1 VNDPFTA
8 NSPLNAP
15 AGTPRDGGHASLFA
29 TALSQFERGADLID
43 LPDDL
48 RSILSQPK
56 NEIIVNFPVKMNDG
70 HYRVFRGY
78 RIQHS
83 NLLGPYKGGV
93 RFHPMVDLD
102 EVKALASWMTWK
114 SALCE
119 IPFGGAKGGIS
130 FDPKALASDEL
141 ERVVR
146 RFTHA
151 LGSNIGPDHDIPAPD
166 LGSNAQSMVWMMDTY
181 ANSTGAAE
189 RQNVKSIVT
198 GKTLETGGSPG
209 REKATGQGV
218 VFCLQHWADEVGFDL
233 TGATVSIQ
241 GFGNVGSATGRIL
254 QVHGA
259 KVVAVADHAAAIAD
273 EDGIDAFELT
283 DWVRDHGSVAG
294 FPRAMWIDPDDY
306 WAVPA
311 DVLVPAALENQVTMD
326 NVAQIQAKVIV
337 EAANGPTTPDAERA
351 LVQRGIEVLPDI
363 LVNAGGVVVS
373 YFEWLQNRSA
383 QRWNL
388 DDVDHKLRDTLW
400 RACDAVGYLREELEV
415 ASRRDAAYAVALR
428 RLWVVYEQRGIFP

>member
-1 VNDPFTA
+1 MTDT
-8 NSPLNAP
+8 
-15 AGTPRDGGHASLFA
+15 GTSLFA
-29 TALSQFERGADLID
+29 TALDQFNRGAEIID

-56 NEIIVNFPVKMNDG
+56 NEIIVNFPVLMNDG
-70 HYRVFRGY
+70 SYRVFRGY

-114 SALCE
+114 SALCD

-130 FDPKALASDEL
+130 FDPTALEADEL

-151 LGSNIGPDHDIPAPD
+151 LGTNIGPDHDIPAPD

-181 ANSTGAAE
+181 ANSTGATE
-189 RQNVKSIVT
+189 RQNVKRIVT

-233 TGATVSIQ
+233 VGATVSIQ

-259 KVVAVADHAAAIAD
+259 RLVAVADHAGAITD
-273 EDGIDAFELT
+273 EDGIDAFELA
-283 DWVRDHGSVAG
+283 DWVREHGSVAG
-294 FPRAMWIDPDDY
+294 FPEAMWIDDEDF
-306 WAVPA
+306 WSVPA
-311 DVLVPAALENQVTMD
+311 DILVPAALENQVTAA
-326 NVAQIQAKVIV
+326 NAGRIQARVVV
-337 EAANGPTTPDAERA
+337 EAANGPTTLEAEKI
-351 LVQRGIEVLPDI
+351 LEQRGIEVLPDI

-383 QRWNL
+383 QRWDL
-388 DDVDHKLRDTLW
+388 EDVDFKLREILW
-400 RACDAVGYLREELEV
+400 KACGEV
-415 ASRRDAAYAVALR
+415 ADIRSELKIESRRDAAYAVALR
-428 RLWVVYEQRGIFP
+428 RLQVVYQQRGIFP

>member
-1 VNDPFTA
+1 MTDT
-8 NSPLNAP
+8 
-15 AGTPRDGGHASLFA
+15 GTSLFA
-29 TALSQFERGADLID
+29 TALDQFNRGADLID

-48 RSILSQPK
+48 KSILAQPK
-56 NEIIVNFPVKMNDG
+56 NEIIVNFPVRMNDG
-70 HYRVFRGY
+70 TYRVFRGY

-93 RFHPMVDLD
+93 RFHNMVDLD

-114 SALCE
+114 SALCD

-130 FDPKALASDEL
+130 FDPTVLETDEL

-181 ANSTGAAE
+181 ANSTGATE
-189 RQNVKSIVT
+189 RQNVKRIVT

-233 TGATVSIQ
+233 VGATVSIQ

-259 KVVAVADHAAAIAD
+259 RLVAVQDHGGSITD
-273 EDGIDAFELT
+273 EDGIDAFELA
-283 DWVRDHGSVAG
+283 DWVREHGSVAG
-294 FPRAMWIDPDDY
+294 FPSAMWIDDEDF
-306 WAVPA
+306 WSVPA
-311 DVLVPAALENQVTMD
+311 DLLVPAALENQVT
-326 NVAQIQAKVIV
+326 AEHAGRIQARVVV
-337 EAANGPTTPDAERA
+337 EAANGPTTLEAEKILA
-351 LVQRGIEVLPDI
+351 QRGIDVLPDI
-363 LVNAGGVVVS
+363 LVNAGGVIVS

-383 QRWNL
+383 QRWDL
-388 DDVDHKLRDTLW
+388 EDVDFKLRETLW
-400 RACDAVGYLREELEV
+400 KACDAVVDIRKELEIQ
-415 ASRRDAAYAVALR
+415 SRRDAAYAVALR
-428 RLWVVYEQRGIFP
+428 RLQVVYKQRGIFP

>member
-1 VNDPFTA
+1 MTDT
-8 NSPLNAP
+8 
-15 AGTPRDGGHASLFA
+15 GTSLFA
-29 TALSQFERGADLID
+29 TALDQFNRGADLID

-56 NEIIVNFPVKMNDG
+56 NEIIVNFPVRMNDG
-70 HYRVFRGY
+70 TYRVFRGY

-93 RFHPMVDLD
+93 RFHNMVDLD

-114 SALCE
+114 SALCD

-130 FDPKALASDEL
+130 FDPTVLETDEL

-181 ANSTGAAE
+181 ANSTGATE
-189 RQNVKSIVT
+189 RQSVKRIVT

-233 TGATVSIQ
+233 VGATVSIQ

-259 KVVAVADHAAAIAD
+259 RLVAVADHGGSITD
-273 EDGIDAFELT
+273 EDGIDAFELA
-283 DWVRDHGSVAG
+283 DWVREHGSVAG
-294 FPRAMWIDPDDY
+294 FPSAMWIDGEDF
-306 WAVPA
+306 WSVPA
-311 DVLVPAALENQVTMD
+311 DLLVPAALENQVT
-326 NVAQIQAKVIV
+326 AEHAGRIQARVVV
-337 EAANGPTTPDAERA
+337 EAANGPTTLEAEKILA
-351 LVQRGIEVLPDI
+351 QRGIDVLPDI

-383 QRWNL
+383 QRWDL
-388 DDVDHKLRDTLW
+388 EDVDFKLRETLW
-400 RACDAVGYLREELEV
+400 KACDAVVDIRKELEIQ
-415 ASRRDAAYAVALR
+415 SRRDAAYAVALR
-428 RLWVVYEQRGIFP
+428 RLQVVYKQRGIFP

>member
-1 VNDPFTA
+1 MSDSGN
-8 NSPLNAP
+8 
-15 AGTPRDGGHASLFA
+15 SLFA
-29 TALSQFERGADLID
+29 TALDQFNRGADLIG
-43 LPDDL
+43 LSDDL

-56 NEIIVNFPVKMNDG
+56 NEIIVNFPVRLNDDS
-70 HYRVFRGY
+70 YRVFRGY

-114 SALCE
+114 SALCD

-130 FDPKALASDEL
+130 FDPNGLEPDEL

-151 LGSNIGPDHDIPAPD
+151 LGNNIGPDHDIPAPD
-166 LGSNAQSMVWMMDTY
+166 LGSNSQSMVWMMDTY
-181 ANSTGAAE
+181 SNSMGATE
-189 RQNVKSIVT
+189 RQNVKRIVT

-233 TGATVSIQ
+233 VGATVSIQ
-241 GFGNVGSATGRIL
+241 GFGNVGSATARIM

-259 KVVAVADHAAAIAD
+259 RVVAVSDHAGAVAD

-283 DWVRDHGSVAG
+283 DWVRERGTVAG
-294 FPRAMWIDPDDY
+294 FPGGMWIEPDDF
-306 WAVPA
+306 WGVPA
-311 DVLVPAALENQVTMD
+311 DIVIPAALENQVTSE
-326 NVAQIQAKVIV
+326 NVGQIQAKVIV
-337 EAANGPTTPDAERA
+337 EAANGPTTLEAERILA
-351 LVQRGIEVLPDI
+351 QREIDVLPDI

-383 QRWNL
+383 QRWDL
-388 DDVDHKLRDTLW
+388 DDVDFKLRETLW
-400 RACDAVGYLREELEV
+400 KACDAVVDLRAELDV
-415 ASRRDAAYAVALR
+415 TSRRDAAYAVALR
-428 RLWVVYEQRGIFP
+428 RLQVVYGQRGIFP

>member
-1 VNDPFTA
+1 MTDT
-8 NSPLNAP
+8 
-15 AGTPRDGGHASLFA
+15 GTSLFA
-29 TALSQFERGADLID
+29 TALDQFNRGADLID

-56 NEIIVNFPVKMNDG
+56 NEIIVNFPVRMNDG
-70 HYRVFRGY
+70 TYRVFRGY

-93 RFHPMVDLD
+93 RFHNMVDLD

-114 SALCE
+114 SALCD

-130 FDPKALASDEL
+130 FDPTVLETDEL

-181 ANSTGAAE
+181 ANSTGATE
-189 RQNVKSIVT
+189 RQNVKRIVT

-233 TGATVSIQ
+233 VGATVSIQ

-259 KVVAVADHAAAIAD
+259 RLVAVADHGGSITD
-273 EDGIDAFELT
+273 EDGIDAFELA
-283 DWVRDHGSVAG
+283 DWVREHSSVAG
-294 FPRAMWIDPDDY
+294 FPSAMWIDDEDF
-306 WAVPA
+306 WSVPA
-311 DVLVPAALENQVTMD
+311 DLLVPAALENQVT
-326 NVAQIQAKVIV
+326 AEHAGRIQARVVV
-337 EAANGPTTPDAERA
+337 EAANGPTTLEAEKILA
-351 LVQRGIEVLPDI
+351 QRGIDVLPDI
-363 LVNAGGVVVS
+363 LVNAGGVIVS

-383 QRWNL
+383 QRWDL
-388 DDVDHKLRDTLW
+388 EDVDFKLRETLW
-400 RACDAVGYLREELEV
+400 KACDAVVDIRKELEIQ
-415 ASRRDAAYAVALR
+415 SRRDAAYAVALR
-428 RLWVVYEQRGIFP
+428 RLQVVYKQRGIFP

>member
-1 VNDPFTA
+1 MTDT
-8 NSPLNAP
+8 
-15 AGTPRDGGHASLFA
+15 GTSLFA
-29 TALSQFERGADLID
+29 TALDQFNRGAEIID

-56 NEIIVNFPVKMNDG
+56 NEIIVNFPVLMNDG
-70 HYRVFRGY
+70 SYRVLRGY

-114 SALCE
+114 SALCD

-130 FDPKALASDEL
+130 FDPTALEADEL

-151 LGSNIGPDHDIPAPD
+151 LGTNIGPDHDIPAPD

-181 ANSTGAAE
+181 ANSTGATE
-189 RQNVKSIVT
+189 RQNVKRIVT

-233 TGATVSIQ
+233 VGATVSIQ

-259 KVVAVADHAAAIAD
+259 RLVAVADHAGAITD
-273 EDGIDAFELT
+273 EDGIDAFELA
-283 DWVRDHGSVAG
+283 DWVREHGSVAG
-294 FPRAMWIDPDDY
+294 FPEAMWIDDEDF
-306 WAVPA
+306 WSVPA
-311 DVLVPAALENQVTMD
+311 DILVPAALENQVTAA
-326 NVAQIQAKVIV
+326 NAGRIQARVVV
-337 EAANGPTTPDAERA
+337 EAANGPTTLEAEKI
-351 LVQRGIEVLPDI
+351 LEQRGIEVLPDI

-383 QRWNL
+383 QRWDL
-388 DDVDHKLRDTLW
+388 EDVDFKLREILW
-400 RACDAVGYLREELEV
+400 KACGEVADIRSELKI

-428 RLWVVYEQRGIFP
+428 RLQVVYQQRGIFP

>member
-1 VNDPFTA
+1 MTDT
-8 NSPLNAP
+8 
-15 AGTPRDGGHASLFA
+15 GTSLFA
-29 TALSQFERGADLID
+29 TALDQFNRGADLID

-56 NEIIVNFPVKMNDG
+56 NEIIVNFPVRMNDG
-70 HYRVFRGY
+70 TYRVFRGY

-93 RFHPMVDLD
+93 RFHNMVDLD

-114 SALCE
+114 SALCD

-130 FDPKALASDEL
+130 FDPTVLETDEL

-181 ANSTGAAE
+181 ANSTGATE
-189 RQNVKSIVT
+189 RQNVKRIVT

-233 TGATVSIQ
+233 VGATVSIQ

-259 KVVAVADHAAAIAD
+259 RLVAVADHGGSITD
-273 EDGIDAFELT
+273 EDGIDAFELA
-283 DWVRDHGSVAG
+283 DWVREHGSVAG
-294 FPRAMWIDPDDY
+294 FPSAMWIDDEDF
-306 WAVPA
+306 WSVPT
-311 DVLVPAALENQVTMD
+311 DLLVPAALENQVT
-326 NVAQIQAKVIV
+326 AEHAGRIQARVV
-337 EAANGPTTPDAERA
+337 GEAANGPTTLEAEKILA
-351 LVQRGIEVLPDI
+351 QRGIDVLPDI
-363 LVNAGGVVVS
+363 LVNAGGVIVS

-383 QRWNL
+383 QRWDL
-388 DDVDHKLRDTLW
+388 EDVDFKLRETLW
-400 RACDAVGYLREELEV
+400 KACDAVVDIRKELEIQ
-415 ASRRDAAYAVALR
+415 SRRDAAYAVALR
-428 RLWVVYEQRGIFP
+428 RLQVVYKQRGIFP

>member
-1 VNDPFTA
+1 MTDT
-8 NSPLNAP
+8 
-15 AGTPRDGGHASLFA
+15 GTSLFA
-29 TALSQFERGADLID
+29 TALDQFNRGADLID

-56 NEIIVNFPVKMNDG
+56 NEIIVNFPVRMNDG
-70 HYRVFRGY
+70 TYRVFRGY

-93 RFHPMVDLD
+93 RFHNMVDLD

-114 SALCE
+114 SALCD

-130 FDPKALASDEL
+130 FDPTVLETDEL

-151 LGSNIGPDHDIPAPD
+151 

-181 ANSTGAAE
+181 ANSTGATE
-189 RQNVKSIVT
+189 RQNVKRIVT

-233 TGATVSIQ
+233 VGATVSIQ

-259 KVVAVADHAAAIAD
+259 RLVAVQDHGGSITD
-273 EDGIDAFELT
+273 EDGIDAFELA
-283 DWVRDHGSVAG
+283 DWVREHGSVAG
-294 FPRAMWIDPDDY
+294 FPSAMWIDDEDF
-306 WAVPA
+306 WSVPA
-311 DVLVPAALENQVTMD
+311 DLLVPAALENQVT
-326 NVAQIQAKVIV
+326 AEHAGRIQARVVV
-337 EAANGPTTPDAERA
+337 EAANGPTTLEAEKILA
-351 LVQRGIEVLPDI
+351 QRGIDVLPDI

-383 QRWNL
+383 ERWDL
-388 DDVDHKLRDTLW
+388 EDVDFKLRETLW
-400 RACDAVGYLREELEV
+400 KACDAVVDIRKELEIQ
-415 ASRRDAAYAVALR
+415 SRRDAAYAVALR
-428 RLWVVYEQRGIFP
+428 RLQVVYKQRGIFP

>member
-1 VNDPFTA
+1 MTDT
-8 NSPLNAP
+8 
-15 AGTPRDGGHASLFA
+15 GTSLFA
-29 TALSQFERGADLID
+29 TALDQFNRGADLID

-56 NEIIVNFPVKMNDG
+56 NEIIVNFPVRMNDG
-70 HYRVFRGY
+70 TYRVFRGY

-93 RFHPMVDLD
+93 RFHNMVDLD

-114 SALCE
+114 SALCD

-130 FDPKALASDEL
+130 FDPTVLETDEL

-181 ANSTGAAE
+181 ANSTGATE
-189 RQNVKSIVT
+189 RQNVKRIVT

-233 TGATVSIQ
+233 VGATVSIQ

-259 KVVAVADHAAAIAD
+259 RLVAVADHGGSITD
-273 EDGIDAFELT
+273 EDGIDAFELA
-283 DWVRDHGSVAG
+283 DWVREHGSVAG
-294 FPRAMWIDPDDY
+294 FPSAMWIDDEDF
-306 WAVPA
+306 WSVPA
-311 DVLVPAALENQVTMD
+311 DLLVPAALENQVT
-326 NVAQIQAKVIV
+326 AEHAGRIQARVVV
-337 EAANGPTTPDAERA
+337 EAANGPTTLEAEKILA
-351 LVQRGIEVLPDI
+351 QRGIDVLPDI
-363 LVNAGGVVVS
+363 LVNAGGVIVS

-383 QRWNL
+383 QRWDL
-388 DDVDHKLRDTLW
+388 EDVDFKLRETLW
-400 RACDAVGYLREELEV
+400 KACDAVVDIRKALEV
-415 ASRRDAAYAVALR
+415 QSRRDAAYAVALR
-428 RLWVVYEQRGIFP
+428 RLQVVYKQRGIFP

>member
-1 VNDPFTA
+1 MTDT
-8 NSPLNAP
+8 
-15 AGTPRDGGHASLFA
+15 GTSLFA
-29 TALSQFERGADLID
+29 TALDQFNRGAEIID

-56 NEIIVNFPVKMNDG
+56 NEIIVNFPVLMNDG
-70 HYRVFRGY
+70 SYRVFRGY

-114 SALCE
+114 SALCD

-130 FDPKALASDEL
+130 FDPTALEADEL

-151 LGSNIGPDHDIPAPD
+151 LGTNIGPDHDIPAPD

-181 ANSTGAAE
+181 ANSTGATE
-189 RQNVKSIVT
+189 RQNVKRIVT

-233 TGATVSIQ
+233 VGATVSIQ

-259 KVVAVADHAAAIAD
+259 RLVAVADHAGAITD
-273 EDGIDAFELT
+273 EDGIDAFELA
-283 DWVRDHGSVAG
+283 DWVREHGSVAG
-294 FPRAMWIDPDDY
+294 FPEAMWIDDEDF
-306 WAVPA
+306 WSVPA
-311 DVLVPAALENQVTMD
+311 DILVPAALENQVTAA
-326 NVAQIQAKVIV
+326 NAGRIQARVVV
-337 EAANGPTTPDAERA
+337 EAANGPTTLEAEKI
-351 LVQRGIEVLPDI
+351 LEQRGIEVLPDI

-383 QRWNL
+383 QRWDL
-388 DDVDHKLRDTLW
+388 EDVDFKLREILW
-400 RACDAVGYLREELEV
+400 KACGEVADIRSELKI

-428 RLWVVYEQRGIFP
+428 RLQVVYQQRGIFP

>member
-1 VNDPFTA
+1 MTDT
-8 NSPLNAP
+8 
-15 AGTPRDGGHASLFA
+15 GTSLFA
-29 TALSQFERGADLID
+29 TALDQFNRGADLID
-43 LPDDL
+43 LPGDL

-56 NEIIVNFPVKMNDG
+56 NEIIVNFPVRMNDG
-70 HYRVFRGY
+70 TYRVFRGY

-93 RFHPMVDLD
+93 RFHNMVDLD

-114 SALCE
+114 SALCD

-130 FDPKALASDEL
+130 FDPTVLETDEL

-181 ANSTGAAE
+181 ANSTGATE
-189 RQNVKSIVT
+189 RQNVKRIVT

-233 TGATVSIQ
+233 VGATVSIQ

-259 KVVAVADHAAAIAD
+259 RLVAVADHGGSITD
-273 EDGIDAFELT
+273 EDGIDAFELA
-283 DWVRDHGSVAG
+283 DWVREHGSVAG
-294 FPRAMWIDPDDY
+294 FPSAMWIDDEDF
-306 WAVPA
+306 WSVPA
-311 DVLVPAALENQVTMD
+311 DLLVPAALENQVT
-326 NVAQIQAKVIV
+326 AEHAGRIQARVVV
-337 EAANGPTTPDAERA
+337 EAANGPTTLEAEKILA
-351 LVQRGIEVLPDI
+351 QRGIDVLPDI

-383 QRWNL
+383 ERWDL
-388 DDVDHKLRDTLW
+388 EDVDFKLREILW
-400 RACDAVGYLREELEV
+400 KACDAVVDIRKELEIQ
-415 ASRRDAAYAVALR
+415 SRRDAAYAVALR
-428 RLWVVYEQRGIFP
+428 RLQVVYKQRGIFP

>member
-1 VNDPFTA
+1 MTDT
-8 NSPLNAP
+8 
-15 AGTPRDGGHASLFA
+15 GTSLFA
-29 TALSQFERGADLID
+29 TALDQFNRGADLID

-56 NEIIVNFPVKMNDG
+56 NEIIVNFPVRMNDG
-70 HYRVFRGY
+70 TYRVFRGY

-93 RFHPMVDLD
+93 RFHNMVDLD

-114 SALCE
+114 SALCD

-130 FDPKALASDEL
+130 FDPTVLETDEL

-181 ANSTGAAE
+181 ANSSGATE
-189 RQNVKSIVT
+189 RQNVKRIVT

-233 TGATVSIQ
+233 VGATVSIQ

-259 KVVAVADHAAAIAD
+259 RLVAVADHGGSITD
-273 EDGIDAFELT
+273 EDGIDAFELA
-283 DWVRDHGSVAG
+283 DWVREHGSVAG
-294 FPRAMWIDPDDY
+294 FPSAMWIDDEDF
-306 WAVPA
+306 WSVPA
-311 DVLVPAALENQVTMD
+311 DLLVPAALENQVT
-326 NVAQIQAKVIV
+326 AEHAGRIQARVVV
-337 EAANGPTTPDAERA
+337 EAANGPTTLEAEKILA
-351 LVQRGIEVLPDI
+351 QRGIDVLPDI

-383 QRWNL
+383 ERWDL
-388 DDVDHKLRDTLW
+388 EDVDFKLREILW
-400 RACDAVGYLREELEV
+400 KACDAVVDIRKELEIQ
-415 ASRRDAAYAVALR
+415 SRRDAAYAVALR
-428 RLWVVYEQRGIFP
+428 RLQVVYKQRGIFP

>member
-1 VNDPFTA
+1 MPDNDQ
-8 NSPLNAP
+8 
-15 AGTPRDGGHASLFA
+15 GLFA
-29 TALSQFERGADLID
+29 TAVAQFERGADLVG

-48 RSILSQPK
+48 RTIISQPK
-56 NEIIVNFPVKMNDG
+56 NEIIVNFPVRMTDG
-70 HYRVFRGY
+70 SRRVFRGY
-78 RIQHS
+78 RIQHN

-93 RFHPMVDLD
+93 RFHPAVDLD

-119 IPFGGAKGGIS
+119 IPFGGAKGGIA
-130 FDPKALASDEL
+130 FDPHAHDREEL
-141 ERVVR
+141 ERIVR

-181 ANSTGAAE
+181 ANSTGATE
-189 RQNVKSIVT
+189 RQNVKRIVT

-233 TGATVSIQ
+233 SSATVAIQ
-241 GFGNVGSATGRIL
+241 GWGNVGSATGRIL

-259 KVVAVADHAAAIAD
+259 RIVAVADHAGAIAD

-283 DWVRDHGSVAG
+283 DWVRERGSVAG
-294 FPRAMWIDPDDY
+294 FPGAGWIEDEDF
-306 WAVPA
+306 WAA
-311 DVLVPAALENQVTMD
+311 DVDILVPAALENQVRLD
-326 NVAQIQAKVIV
+326 NAPAIQARVIV
-337 EAANGPTTPDAERA
+337 EAANGPTTLEAEEA
-351 LVQRGIEVLPDI
+351 LSARGVEILPDI

-373 YFEWLQNRSA
+373 YFEWVQNRSA
-383 QRWNL
+383 QRWSL
-388 DDVDHKLRDTLW
+388 DDVDHRLRDILW
-400 RACDAVGYLREELEV
+400 GACDAVVEARKEFDVE
-415 ASRRDAAYAVALR
+415 SRRDAAYTVALT
-428 RLWVVYEQRGIFP
+428 RLQAVYEQRGIFP

>member
-1 VNDPFTA
+1 MTNT
-8 NSPLNAP
+8 
-15 AGTPRDGGHASLFA
+15 SLFA
-29 TALSQFERGADLID
+29 TALDQFNRGADIID
-43 LPDDL
+43 LSDDL

-56 NEIIVNFPVKMNDG
+56 NEIIVNFPVRMNNG
-70 HYRVFRGY
+70 NYRVFRGY

-114 SALCE
+114 SALCD

-130 FDPKALASDEL
+130 FDPTALETDEL

-151 LGSNIGPDHDIPAPD
+151 LGTNIGPDHDIPAPD

-181 ANSTGAAE
+181 ANSTGATE
-189 RQNVKSIVT
+189 SQNVKRIVT

-233 TGATVSIQ
+233 SGATVSIQ

-259 KVVAVADHAAAIAD
+259 KLVAVADHAGAITD
-273 EDGIDAFELT
+273 EDGIDAFELA
-283 DWVRDHGSVAG
+283 DWVREHGSVSG
-294 FPRAMWIDPDDY
+294 FPNAMWIDDEDF
-306 WAVPA
+306 WSVPV
-311 DVLVPAALENQVTMD
+311 DLLVPAALENQITAE
-326 NVAQIQAKVIV
+326 NVGRIQARVIV
-337 EAANGPTTPDAERA
+337 EAANGPTTLEAEKI
-351 LVQRGIEVLPDI
+351 LKQRGIDVLPDI

-383 QRWNL
+383 QRWVL
-388 DDVDHKLRDTLW
+388 EDVDFKLREILW
-400 RACDAVGYLREELEV
+400 KACDEVVDIRSELGIE
-415 ASRRDAAYAVALR
+415 SRRDAAYAVALR
-428 RLWVVYEQRGIFP
+428 RLQVVYQQRGIFP

>member
-1 VNDPFTA
+1 MTDTGN
-8 NSPLNAP
+8 
-15 AGTPRDGGHASLFA
+15 SLFA
-29 TALSQFERGADLID
+29 TALDQFNRGAEIID
-43 LPDDL
+43 LPGDL

-56 NEIIVNFPVKMNDG
+56 NEIIVNFPVLMNDG
-70 HYRVFRGY
+70 SYRVFRGY

-93 RFHPMVDLD
+93 RFHPMVNLD

-114 SALCE
+114 SALCD

-130 FDPKALASDEL
+130 FDPTALEADEL

-151 LGSNIGPDHDIPAPD
+151 LGTNIGPDHDIPAPD

-181 ANSTGAAE
+181 ANSTGATE
-189 RQNVKSIVT
+189 RQNVKRIVT

-233 TGATVSIQ
+233 VGATVSIQ

-259 KVVAVADHAAAIAD
+259 RLVAVADHAGAITD
-273 EDGIDAFELT
+273 EDGIDAFELA
-283 DWVRDHGSVAG
+283 DWVREHGSVAG
-294 FPRAMWIDPDDY
+294 FPKAMWIDDEDF
-306 WAVPA
+306 WSVPA
-311 DVLVPAALENQVTMD
+311 DILVPAALENQLTAA
-326 NVAQIQAKVIV
+326 NVGRIQARVVV
-337 EAANGPTTPDAERA
+337 EAANGPTTLEAEKI
-351 LVQRGIEVLPDI
+351 LEQRGIDVLPDI

-383 QRWNL
+383 QRWDL
-388 DDVDHKLRDTLW
+388 EDVDFKLREILW
-400 RACDAVGYLREELEV
+400 KACDEVVDIRSELEI

-428 RLWVVYEQRGIFP
+428 RLQVVYEQRGIFP

>member
-1 VNDPFTA
+1 MTDTGN
-8 NSPLNAP
+8 
-15 AGTPRDGGHASLFA
+15 SLFA
-29 TALSQFERGADLID
+29 TALDQLNRGAEIID
-43 LPDDL
+43 LPGDL

-56 NEIIVNFPVKMNDG
+56 NEIIVNFPVLMNDG
-70 HYRVFRGY
+70 SYRVFRGY

-102 EVKALASWMTWK
+102 EVKALATWMTWK
-114 SALCE
+114 SALCD

-130 FDPKALASDEL
+130 FDPTALEADEL

-151 LGSNIGPDHDIPAPD
+151 LGTNIGPDHDIPAPD

-181 ANSTGAAE
+181 ANSTGATE
-189 RQNVKSIVT
+189 RQNVKRIVT

-233 TGATVSIQ
+233 VGATVSIQ

-259 KVVAVADHAAAIAD
+259 RLVAVADHAGAITD
-273 EDGIDAFELT
+273 EDGIDAFELAH
-283 DWVRDHGSVAG
+283 WVREHGSVAG
-294 FPRAMWIDPDDY
+294 FPKAMWIDDEDF
-306 WAVPA
+306 WSVPA
-311 DVLVPAALENQVTMD
+311 DILVPAALENQVTAA
-326 NVAQIQAKVIV
+326 NVGRIQARVVV
-337 EAANGPTTPDAERA
+337 EAANGPTTLEAEKI
-351 LVQRGIEVLPDI
+351 LEQRGIDVLPDI

-383 QRWNL
+383 QRWDL
-388 DDVDHKLRDTLW
+388 EDVDFKLREILW
-400 RACDAVGYLREELEV
+400 KACDEVVDIRSELEI

-428 RLWVVYEQRGIFP
+428 RLQVVYEQRGIFP

>member
-1 VNDPFTA
+1 MSDSQT
-8 NSPLNAP
+8 
-15 AGTPRDGGHASLFA
+15 SLFA
-29 TALSQFERGADLID
+29 TALDQFNRGADLVD
-43 LPDDL
+43 LSDDL

-56 NEIIVNFPVKMNDG
+56 NEIIVNFPVRLNDG
-70 HYRVFRGY
+70 TYRVFRGY

-114 SALCE
+114 SALCD

-130 FDPKALASDEL
+130 FDPGGLEPDEL

-151 LGSNIGPDHDIPAPD
+151 LGGNIGPDHDIPAPD

-181 ANSTGAAE
+181 ANSTGVTE
-189 RQNVKSIVT
+189 RQNVKRIVT

-233 TGATVSIQ
+233 AGATVSIQ
-241 GFGNVGSATGRIL
+241 GFGNVGSATARIL

-259 KVVAVADHAAAIAD
+259 RVVAVSDHAGTVAD

-283 DWVRDHGSVAG
+283 DWVSERGSVAG
-294 FPRAMWIDPDDY
+294 FPGGMWIDTDDF
-306 WAVPA
+306 WTVPA
-311 DVLVPAALENQVTMD
+311 DIVVPAALENQITAD
-326 NVAQIQAKVIV
+326 NAGRIQAKVIV
-337 EAANGPTTPDAERA
+337 EAANGPTTLDAEKILA
-351 LVQRGIEVLPDI
+351 QRDIDVLPDI

-383 QRWNL
+383 ERWDL
-388 DDVDHKLRDTLW
+388 DDVDFRLRETLW
-400 RACDAVGYLREELEV
+400 KACDAVVDLRAELEV
-415 ASRRDAAYAVALR
+415 SSRRDAAYAVALR
-428 RLWVVYEQRGIFP
+428 RLQVVYGQRGIFP

>member
-1 VNDPFTA
+1 MTDT
-8 NSPLNAP
+8 
-15 AGTPRDGGHASLFA
+15 GTSLFA
-29 TALSQFERGADLID
+29 TALDQFNRGADLID

-56 NEIIVNFPVKMNDG
+56 NEIIVNFPVRMNNG
-70 HYRVFRGY
+70 TYRVFRGY

-93 RFHPMVDLD
+93 RFHNMVALD

-114 SALCE
+114 SALCD

-130 FDPKALASDEL
+130 FDPTVLETDEL

-181 ANSTGAAE
+181 ANSTGSTE
-189 RQNVKSIVT
+189 RQNVKRIVT

-233 TGATVSIQ
+233 VGATVSIQ

-259 KVVAVADHAAAIAD
+259 RLVAVQDHGGSITD
-273 EDGIDAFELT
+273 EDGIDAFELA
-283 DWVRDHGSVAG
+283 DWVREHGSVAG
-294 FPRAMWIDPDDY
+294 FPSAMWIDDEDF
-306 WAVPA
+306 WSVPA
-311 DVLVPAALENQVTMD
+311 DLLVPAALENQVT
-326 NVAQIQAKVIV
+326 AEHAGRIQARVVV
-337 EAANGPTTPDAERA
+337 EAANGPTTLEAEKILA
-351 LVQRGIEVLPDI
+351 QRGIDVLPDI

-383 QRWNL
+383 ERWDL
-388 DDVDHKLRDTLW
+388 EDVDFKLRETLW
-400 RACDAVGYLREELEV
+400 KACDAVVDIRKELEIQ
-415 ASRRDAAYAVALR
+415 SRRDAAYAVALR
-428 RLWVVYEQRGIFP
+428 RLQVVYKQRGIFP

>member
-1 VNDPFTA
+1 MTDT
-8 NSPLNAP
+8 
-15 AGTPRDGGHASLFA
+15 TSLFA
-29 TALSQFERGADLID
+29 TALAQFKRGADLID

-48 RSILSQPK
+48 RSILSQPTT
-56 NEIIVNFPVKMNDG
+56 EVLGPFPVRMNDG
-70 HYRVFRGY
+70 SYRVFRGY

-93 RFHPMVDLD
+93 RFHPLVNLD

-130 FDPKALASDEL
+130 FDPNTLEADEL

-151 LGSNIGPDHDIPAPD
+151 LGENIGPDHDIPAPD

-181 ANSTGAAE
+181 ANSTGATE
-189 RQNVKSIVT
+189 RQNVKRIVT

-218 VFCLQHWADEVGFDL
+218 GFCRPHWADEGGFDL
-233 TGATVSIQ
+233 AGATASLQ
-241 GFGNVGSATGRIL
+241 GFGNVGSAAGRIL
-254 QVHGA
+254 QVHG
-259 KVVAVADHAAAIAD
+259 VRMVAVADHGGAIAD

-283 DWVRDHGSVAG
+283 DWVREHGSVAG

-306 WAVPA
+306 WAVPT
-311 DVLVPAALENQVTMD
+311 DLLLPAALENQITIE
-326 NVAQIQAKVIV
+326 NVHQIQARVVV
-337 EAANGPTTPDAERA
+337 EAANGPTSLEAEQVLA
-351 LVQRGIEVLPDI
+351 DRGIDVLPDI
-363 LVNAGGVVVS
+363 LVNAGGVIVS

-383 QRWNL
+383 QRGSRE
-388 DDVDHKLRDTLW
+388 DVDFKLRDTLGQ
-400 RACDAVGYLREELEV
+400 ACDAVADLRAELE
-415 ASRRDAAYAVALR
+415 APSRRDAAYAVALR
-428 RLWVVYEQRGIFP
+428 RLQVVYQQRGIFP

>member
-1 VNDPFTA
+1 MTDT
-8 NSPLNAP
+8 
-15 AGTPRDGGHASLFA
+15 GTSLFA
-29 TALSQFERGADLID
+29 TALDQFNRGADLID

-56 NEIIVNFPVKMNDG
+56 NEIIVNFPVRMNDG
-70 HYRVFRGY
+70 TYRVFRGY

-93 RFHPMVDLD
+93 RFHNMVDLD

-114 SALCE
+114 SALCD

-130 FDPKALASDEL
+130 FDPTVLETDEL

-181 ANSTGAAE
+181 ANSTGATE
-189 RQNVKSIVT
+189 RQNVKRIVT

-233 TGATVSIQ
+233 VGATVSIQ

-259 KVVAVADHAAAIAD
+259 RLVAVPDHGGSITD
-273 EDGIDAFELT
+273 EDGIDAFELA
-283 DWVRDHGSVAG
+283 DWVREHGSVAG
-294 FPRAMWIDPDDY
+294 FPSAMWIDDEDF
-306 WAVPA
+306 WSVPA
-311 DVLVPAALENQVTMD
+311 DLLVPAALENQVT
-326 NVAQIQAKVIV
+326 AEHAGRIQARVVV
-337 EAANGPTTPDAERA
+337 EAANGPTTLEAEKILA
-351 LVQRGIEVLPDI
+351 QRGIDVLPDI

-383 QRWNL
+383 QRWDL
-388 DDVDHKLRDTLW
+388 EDVDFKLRETLW
-400 RACDAVGYLREELEV
+400 KACDAVVDIRKELEIQ
-415 ASRRDAAYAVALR
+415 SRRDAAYAVALR
-428 RLWVVYEQRGIFP
+428 RLQVVYKQRGIFP

>member
-1 VNDPFTA
+1 MSDSGN
-8 NSPLNAP
+8 
-15 AGTPRDGGHASLFA
+15 SLFA
-29 TALSQFERGADLID
+29 TALDQFNRGADLID
-43 LPDDL
+43 LSDDL

-56 NEIIVNFPVKMNDG
+56 NEIIVNFPVRLNDDS
-70 HYRVFRGY
+70 YRVFRGY

-114 SALCE
+114 SALCD

-130 FDPKALASDEL
+130 FDPNGLEPDEL

-166 LGSNAQSMVWMMDTY
+166 LGSNSQSMVWMMDTY
-181 ANSTGAAE
+181 SNSMGATE
-189 RQNVKSIVT
+189 RQNVKRIVT

-233 TGATVSIQ
+233 VGATASIQ
-241 GFGNVGSATGRIL
+241 GFGNVGSATARIM

-259 KVVAVADHAAAIAD
+259 RVVAVSDHAGAVAD
-273 EDGIDAFELT
+273 EDGLDAFELT
-283 DWVRDHGSVAG
+283 DWVRERGTVAG
-294 FPRAMWIDPDDY
+294 FPGGMWIEPDDF
-306 WAVPA
+306 WSVPS
-311 DVLVPAALENQVTMD
+311 DIMIPAALENQITTE
-326 NVAQIQAKVIV
+326 NVGQIQAKVVV
-337 EAANGPTTPDAERA
+337 EAANGPTTLEAEKILA
-351 LVQRGIEVLPDI
+351 QREIDVLPDI
-363 LVNAGGVVVS
+363 LVNAGGVIVS

-383 QRWNL
+383 QRWDL
-388 DDVDHKLRDTLW
+388 DDVDFKLRETLW
-400 RACDAVGYLREELEV
+400 KACDAVVDLRAELDV
-415 ASRRDAAYAVALR
+415 TSRRDAAYAVALR
-428 RLWVVYEQRGIFP
+428 RLQVVYGQRGIFP

>member
-1 VNDPFTA
+1 MTDT
-8 NSPLNAP
+8 
-15 AGTPRDGGHASLFA
+15 GTSLFA
-29 TALSQFERGADLID
+29 TALDQFNRGADLID

-56 NEIIVNFPVKMNDG
+56 NEIIVNFPVRMNDG
-70 HYRVFRGY
+70 TYRVFRGY

-93 RFHPMVDLD
+93 RFHNMVDLD

-114 SALCE
+114 SALCD

-130 FDPKALASDEL
+130 FDPTVLETDEL

-181 ANSTGAAE
+181 ANSTGATE
-189 RQNVKSIVT
+189 RQNVKRIVT

-233 TGATVSIQ
+233 VGATVSIQ

-259 KVVAVADHAAAIAD
+259 RLVAVADHGGSITD
-273 EDGIDAFELT
+273 EDGIDAFELA
-283 DWVRDHGSVAG
+283 DWVREHGSVAG
-294 FPRAMWIDPDDY
+294 FPSAMWIDDEDF
-306 WAVPA
+306 WSVPA
-311 DVLVPAALENQVTMD
+311 NLLVPAALENQVT
-326 NVAQIQAKVIV
+326 AEHAGRIQARVVV
-337 EAANGPTTPDAERA
+337 EAANGPTTLEAEKILA
-351 LVQRGIEVLPDI
+351 QRGIDVLPDI
-363 LVNAGGVVVS
+363 LVNAGGVIVS

-383 QRWNL
+383 QRWDL
-388 DDVDHKLRDTLW
+388 EDVDFKLREILW
-400 RACDAVGYLREELEV
+400 KACDAVVDIRKELEIQ
-415 ASRRDAAYAVALR
+415 SRRDAAYAVALR
-428 RLWVVYEQRGIFP
+428 RLQVVYKQRGIFP

>member
-1 VNDPFTA
+1 MTDT
-8 NSPLNAP
+8 
-15 AGTPRDGGHASLFA
+15 GTSLFA
-29 TALSQFERGADLID
+29 TALDQFNRGADLID

-56 NEIIVNFPVKMNDG
+56 NEIIVNFPVRMNDG
-70 HYRVFRGY
+70 TYRVFRGY

-93 RFHPMVDLD
+93 RFHNMVDLD

-114 SALCE
+114 SALCD

-130 FDPKALASDEL
+130 FDPTVLETDEL

-181 ANSTGAAE
+181 ANSTGATE
-189 RQNVKSIVT
+189 RQNVKRIVT

-233 TGATVSIQ
+233 VGATVSIQ

-259 KVVAVADHAAAIAD
+259 RLVAVADHGGSITD
-273 EDGIDAFELT
+273 EDGIDAFELA
-283 DWVRDHGSVAG
+283 DWVREHGSVAG
-294 FPRAMWIDPDDY
+294 FPSAMWIDDEDF
-306 WAVPA
+306 WSVPA
-311 DVLVPAALENQVTMD
+311 DLLVPAALENQVT
-326 NVAQIQAKVIV
+326 AEHAGRIQARVVV
-337 EAANGPTTPDAERA
+337 EAANGPTTLEAEKILA
-351 LVQRGIEVLPDI
+351 QRGIDVLPDI

-383 QRWNL
+383 QRWDL
-388 DDVDHKLRDTLW
+388 EDVDFKLRETLW
-400 RACDAVGYLREELEV
+400 KACDAVVDIRKELEIQ
-415 ASRRDAAYAVALR
+415 SRRDAAYAVALR
-428 RLWVVYEQRGIFP
+428 RLQVVYKQRGIFP

>member
-1 VNDPFTA
+1 MSDST
-8 NSPLNAP
+8 
-15 AGTPRDGGHASLFA
+15 TSLFA
-29 TALSQFERGADLID
+29 TALDQFNRGADLID
-43 LPDDL
+43 LSDDL

-56 NEIIVNFPVKMNDG
+56 NEIIVNFPVRLNDG
-70 HYRVFRGY
+70 TYRVFRGY

-114 SALCE
+114 SALCD

-130 FDPKALASDEL
+130 FDPTALEDDEL

-181 ANSTGAAE
+181 ANSTGATE
-189 RQNVKSIVT
+189 RQNVKRIVT

-233 TGATVSIQ
+233 AGATVSIQ
-241 GFGNVGSATGRIL
+241 GFGNVGSATARIL

-259 KVVAVADHAAAIAD
+259 TVVAVSDHAGAVAD
-273 EDGIDAFELT
+273 EDGIDAFDLT
-283 DWVRDHGSVAG
+283 DWVSERGTVAG
-294 FPRAMWIDPDDY
+294 FPGGMWIDTDDF

-311 DVLVPAALENQVTMD
+311 DIVVPAALENQITAE
-326 NVAQIQAKVIV
+326 NVVRIQAKVIV
-337 EAANGPTTPDAERA
+337 EAANGPTTLEAEKILA
-351 LVQRGIEVLPDI
+351 QRGIDVLPDI

-388 DDVDHKLRDTLW
+388 DDVDFKLRETLW
-400 RACDAVGYLREELEV
+400 KACDAVADLRAELDV
-415 ASRRDAAYAVALR
+415 TSRRDAAYAVALQ
-428 RLWVVYEQRGIFP
+428 RLQVVYGQRGIFP

>member
-1 VNDPFTA
+1 MTDTGN
-8 NSPLNAP
+8 
-15 AGTPRDGGHASLFA
+15 SLFA
-29 TALSQFERGADLID
+29 TALDQFNRGAEIID

-56 NEIIVNFPVKMNDG
+56 NEIIVNFPVLMNDG
-70 HYRVFRGY
+70 SYRVFRGY

-93 RFHPMVDLD
+93 RFHPMVNLD

-114 SALCE
+114 SALCD

-130 FDPKALASDEL
+130 FDPTALEADEL

-151 LGSNIGPDHDIPAPD
+151 LGTNIGPDHDIPAPD

-181 ANSTGAAE
+181 ANSTGATE
-189 RQNVKSIVT
+189 RQNVKRIVT

-233 TGATVSIQ
+233 VGATVSIQ

-259 KVVAVADHAAAIAD
+259 RLVAVADHAGAITD
-273 EDGIDAFELT
+273 EDGIDAFELA
-283 DWVRDHGSVAG
+283 DWVREHGSVAG
-294 FPRAMWIDPDDY
+294 FPKAMWIDDEDF
-306 WAVPA
+306 WSVPA
-311 DVLVPAALENQVTMD
+311 DILVPAALENQVTAA
-326 NVAQIQAKVIV
+326 NVGRIQARVVV
-337 EAANGPTTPDAERA
+337 EAANGPTTLEAEKI
-351 LVQRGIEVLPDI
+351 LEQRGIDVLPDI

-383 QRWNL
+383 QRWDL
-388 DDVDHKLRDTLW
+388 EDVDFKLREILW
-400 RACDAVGYLREELEV
+400 KACDQVVDIRSELEI

-428 RLWVVYEQRGIFP
+428 RLQVVYEQRGIFP

>member
-1 VNDPFTA
+1 MTDTGN
-8 NSPLNAP
+8 
-15 AGTPRDGGHASLFA
+15 SLFA
-29 TALSQFERGADLID
+29 TALDQFNRGAEIID

-56 NEIIVNFPVKMNDG
+56 NEIIVNFPVLMNDG
-70 HYRVFRGY
+70 SYRVFRGY

-114 SALCE
+114 SALCD

-130 FDPKALASDEL
+130 FDPTALEVDEL

-151 LGSNIGPDHDIPAPD
+151 LGTNIGPDHDIPAPD

-181 ANSTGAAE
+181 ANSTGATE
-189 RQNVKSIVT
+189 RQNVKRIVT

-233 TGATVSIQ
+233 VGATVSIQ

-259 KVVAVADHAAAIAD
+259 RLVAVADHAGAITD
-273 EDGIDAFELT
+273 EDGIDAFELA
-283 DWVRDHGSVAG
+283 DWVREHGSVAG
-294 FPRAMWIDPDDY
+294 FPKAMWIDDEDF
-306 WAVPA
+306 WSVPA
-311 DVLVPAALENQVTMD
+311 DILVPAALENQVTAA
-326 NVAQIQAKVIV
+326 NVGRIQARVVV
-337 EAANGPTTPDAERA
+337 EAANGPTTLEAEKI
-351 LVQRGIEVLPDI
+351 LDQRGIDVLPDI

-383 QRWNL
+383 QRWDL
-388 DDVDHKLRDTLW
+388 EDVDFKLREILW
-400 RACDAVGYLREELEV
+400 KACDEVVDIRSELEI

-428 RLWVVYEQRGIFP
+428 RLQVVYEQRGIFP

>member
-1 VNDPFTA
+1 MSDSQT
-8 NSPLNAP
+8 
-15 AGTPRDGGHASLFA
+15 SLFA
-29 TALSQFERGADLID
+29 TALDQFNRGADLID
-43 LPDDL
+43 LSDDL

-56 NEIIVNFPVKMNDG
+56 NEIIVNFPVRLNDG
-70 HYRVFRGY
+70 TYRVFRGY

-114 SALCE
+114 SALCD

-130 FDPKALASDEL
+130 FDPGGLEPDEL

-151 LGSNIGPDHDIPAPD
+151 LGGNIGPDHDIPAPD

-181 ANSTGAAE
+181 ANSTGVTE
-189 RQNVKSIVT
+189 RQNVKRIVT

-233 TGATVSIQ
+233 AGATVSIQ
-241 GFGNVGSATGRIL
+241 GFGNVGSATARIL

-259 KVVAVADHAAAIAD
+259 RVVAVSDHAGTVAD

-283 DWVRDHGSVAG
+283 DWVSERGSVAG
-294 FPRAMWIDPDDY
+294 FPGGMWIDTDDF
-306 WAVPA
+306 WTVPA
-311 DVLVPAALENQVTMD
+311 DIVVPAALENQITAD
-326 NVAQIQAKVIV
+326 NAGRIQAKVIV
-337 EAANGPTTPDAERA
+337 EAANGPTTLDAEKILA
-351 LVQRGIEVLPDI
+351 QRDIDVLPDI

-383 QRWNL
+383 ERWDL
-388 DDVDHKLRDTLW
+388 DDVDFRLRETLW
-400 RACDAVGYLREELEV
+400 KACDAVVDLRAELEV
-415 ASRRDAAYAVALR
+415 SSRRDAAYAVALR
-428 RLWVVYEQRGIFP
+428 RLQVVYGQRGIFP